1 MPNAAAA
8 TIDLAAPRVFAF
20 EEGKRKFTFTC
31 KPITKAMWIA
41 YFAGIVSTDQ
51 RVEDGVESTYDSA
64 GARLDLLDAALIDAT
79 GYTREGVSITELEGW
94 QGKLPMRHRI
104 AVSNLL
110 VSVRLTVAEDGAFD
124 LGYESVSLAATWT
137 ANAEGRMQEITGLRH
152 TFNSP
157 TADHQKRY
165 SRAMSRSVIVGDS
178 RTAQTRY
185 LGAQDVL
192 IEIYDELIQRIEGY
206 QYNGADADANAAGT
220 MDCYH
225 KVVAAG
231 ALFQPVVIA

>member
-1 MPNAAAA
+1 MPSAAVA

-20 EEGKRKFTFTC
+20 TEGKRNFTFTC
-31 KPITKAMWIA
+31 KPITKPMWIA

-51 RVEDGVESTYDSA
+51 RVDDGIESTYDSA
-64 GARLDLLDAALIDAT
+64 GSRLDLLDAALIDAT
-79 GYTREGVSITELEGW
+79 GYTRDGVSITEVEDW
-94 QGKLPMRHRI
+94 QRKLPMRHRI

-110 VSVRLTVAEDGAFD
+110 AAVRLEAADDSAYD
-124 LGYESVSLAATWT
+124 LGYESVTLAATWT

-152 TFNSP
+152 TFSSP

-192 IEIYDELIQRIEGY
+192 IEIYDELIQRVEGY
-206 QYNGADADANAAGT
+206 NVGGSQLT
-220 MDCYH
+220 EMDCYH

-231 ALFQPVVIA
+231 ALFTPVVIA